1 MTTAF
6 QYVFDNAESIS
17 INKRAVVSQTITR
30 DQTVRTVSRGGQ
42 VWRFEVRLPDGITW
56 TSARPYIEAL
66 EAADRFTVGT
76 VQLNDTGYTSWLS
89 AYRGDGAATNGTPT
103 GTYQAK
109 FTIALSTTLPDTIAL
124 TSLPSFTSGQYV
136 FRQGDFVQLGSGGHV
151 YSVVQDLQRGSGSLP
166 INLKL
171 NRPILEAPSDTTT
184 YTLNIG
190 PAATWS
196 VICAE
201 FPTWTIFARDQVS
214 WSGPFVF
221 YENLV

>member
-6 QYVFDNAESIS
+6 QYVFDYAESIS

-30 DQTVRTVSRGGQ
+30 DQTVRTVDRGGQ
-42 VWRFEVRLPDGITW
+42 VWRFEVRLPDGIRW
-56 TSARPYIEAL
+56 SDARPYIEAM
-66 EAADRFTVGT
+66 EDADRFTVGT
-76 VQLNDTGYTSWLS
+76 VQLNNAGYNSYLTNYL
-89 AYRGDGAATNGTPT
+89 GDGAQTNGIPT

-109 FTIALSTTLPDTIAL
+109 FTVALSSSNPDTIAL
-124 TSLPSFTSGQYV
+124 TSLPTFTSGQYV
-136 FRQGDFVQLGSGGHV
+136 FRQGDIVQLGTGGHV
-151 YSVVQDLQRGSGSLP
+151 YSVAQSLQRGSGSLP

-171 NRPILEAPSDTTT
+171 NRPILETPSDTTT
-184 YTLNIG
+184 YTLAIG

-201 FPTWTIFARDQVS
+201 FPTWTVFARNQVS